1 MIWHAYQ
8 LTTLSFAKTYQHG
21 FGHSSVFMPQNFIKD
36 LQQQWTVS
44 GMKKNFKGVKSARVA
59 FCWSE
64 NGVHRVQCSAMLICL
79 MATGGTQAAPY
90 IENGKGGDP
99 ASWRS
104 SEFNADWGLGAIHA
118 DHAYAAGYTGKGIRL
133 GIFDQPVYARHP
145 EFVGQ
150 DKVINLVTEGIREYT
165 DPYIPVKKGDA
176 FHYDGTPG
184 VVSDGTLGSHGTH
197 VGGIAAGSR
206 DGGAMHGVAFNAQII
221 SAENGDPGPE
231 DGIILGNDGA
241 VYQAGW
247 DALVTS
253 GARII
258 NNSWGIGI
266 TEKFYQGG
274 YDPAYPHFTVDDAQK
289 QFDQIKVI
297 LGTKP
302 GGAYQ
307 GAIDAA
313 HSGVVTIF
321 GTGNNGN
328 LNNPD
333 AIAGLAYFVQDI
345 APDWLTVAGLQE
357 PTSTDGYSISTFS
370 SRCGYTASFC
380 VSAPGTRVYSSV
392 IEGTSLDNLTTGY
405 AIHSGTSMAA
415 PHVAGSVA
423 VLMERFPYLNGA
435 QVADVLKTTA
445 TDMGAPGID
454 AIYGWGMINLGKAIN
469 GPGMLVTVGDI
480 PDEFRI
486 PDPTGVV
493 YGPTQFVVDLPGVG
507 AVLDKGKPTERIC
520 SDALCGLDFWTNDIS
535 GHGGLTKQGIGTLV
549 LTGNN
554 TYSGPTLVSQGR
566 LAING
571 SVTSDVSVQSS
582 GIVGG
587 SGIVGSL
594 TAHSGGTV
602 APGTP
607 TDSLNVAGNVIFEPG
622 SRYEVEVGLD
632 GQSNRL
638 QSSGLAMIGGGEVAV
653 TLEDSS
659 NLLTESEIRS
669 QLGQQYSILGA
680 QQGVRGQFDAV
691 VPNYLFLATG
701 LSYQP
706 DRVTLSIGRN
716 GRSFASVAQTPNER
730 AVAAA
735 ADRLAAGN
743 PVYESILNSDTAGKA
758 RQAFRQLSGQIH
770 ADIAPALVNDSR
782 YLREAL
788 NGRLRQ
794 AEGLASPSVIRADED
809 GAWAQLLG
817 MWDHA
822 TGDVNAAGYQASTYG
837 VLVGLD
843 AAPAADWRLGVAT
856 GYTRTSLYGGYSSK
870 ADSDNY
876 HLAAYGDSQFGAL
889 SLRGGAGYTWHRIDT
904 RRLVNYG
911 VQSDR
916 DTARYSARTGQLFAE
931 VGYSVQGEWLN
942 LEPFVN
948 LAYVNFGNNG
958 ISEQG
963 GAAALH
969 GDKQH
974 TDATVSTLGLRA
986 GTVWQVTP
994 GTTVVMR
1001 SELGWQHQYGG
1012 LEQGTGLRFYGDN
1025 APFVVDSVPVSR
1037 EGMVLKVETE
1047 VVANEN
1053 TTLSLGYSGQLS
1065 QNHQDNSVNAGFTWR
1080 F

>member
-1 MIWHAYQ
+1 
-8 LTTLSFAKTYQHG
+8 
-21 FGHSSVFMPQNFIKD
+21 
-36 LQQQWTVS
+36 
-44 GMKKNFKGVKSARVA
+44 
-59 FCWSE
+59 
-64 NGVHRVQCSAMLICL
+64 MLICL
-79 MATGGTQAAPY
+79 TAIGGAQASSY
-90 IENGKGGDP
+90 IENGKAGDP

-104 SEFNADWGLGAIHA
+104 SEFNAEWGLGAIHA
-118 DHAYAAGYTGKGIRL
+118 DQAYAAGYTGKGIKL
-133 GIFDQPVYARHP
+133 GIFDQPVYAKHP
-145 EFVGQ
+145 EFAGEN
-150 DKVINLVTEGIREYT
+150 KVINLVTEGIREYT

-176 FHYDGTPG
+176 FRYDGTPS
-184 VVSDGTLGSHGTH
+184 VDSDGTLGSHGTH

-247 DALVTS
+247 DALVAS

-266 TEKFYQGG
+266 TEKFDEGG
-274 YDPAYPHFTVDDAQK
+274 YDPAYPHFTVNDAQK
-289 QFDQIKVI
+289 QFDQIKQI

-313 HSGVVTIF
+313 RSGVVTIF
-321 GTGNNGN
+321 AAGNDGN

-333 AIAGLAYFVQDI
+333 AMAGLAYFVPDI
-345 APDWLTVAGLQE
+345 APNWLSVASLQD
-357 PTSTDGYSISTFS
+357 PTNTGDYSISTFS
-370 SRCGYTASFC
+370 SRCGYTASLC
-380 VSAPGTRVYSSV
+380 VSAPGTRVYSSI
-392 IEGTSLDNLTTGY
+392 IEGTSVENLTTGY
-405 AIHSGTSMAA
+405 AKYSGTSMAA

-435 QVADVLKTTA
+435 QVAEVLKTTA

-454 AIYGWGMINLGKAIN
+454 ALYGWGMINLGKAIN
-469 GPGMLVTVGDI
+469 GPGMLVTAEDI
-480 PDEFRI
+480 PEEFRI
-486 PDPTGVV
+486 PDPTGVA

-507 AVLDKGKPTERIC
+507 AVLDKGKPTERVC
-520 SDALCGLDFWTNDIS
+520 SDVLCGLDFWSNDIS

-554 TYSGPTLVSQGR
+554 TYSGPTLVNQGR

-571 SVTSDVSVQSS
+571 SVTSAVSVQSG

-587 SGIVGSL
+587 SGTVGSL
-594 TAHSGGTV
+594 TARRGGTV
-602 APGTP
+602 APGNSIGT
-607 TDSLNVAGNVIFEPG
+607 LNVAGDVSFEPG
-622 SRYEVEVGLD
+622 SRYAVEVGPN
-632 GQSNRL
+632 GQSDRI
-638 QSSGLAMIGGGEVAV
+638 QSGGAATIGGGEVAV
-653 TLEDSS
+653 TLENSS
-659 NLLTESEIRS
+659 NLLTQSEVRS
-669 QLGQQYSILGA
+669 LLGQQYTILSA
-680 QQGVRGQFDAV
+680 QQGVSGQFDAV
-691 VPNYLFLATG
+691 APNYLFLGTG

-706 DRVTLSIGRN
+706 TGVTLSVGRN
-716 GRSFASVAQTPNER
+716 GTSFASVAQTPNER

-735 ADRLAAGN
+735 ADALAAGN
-743 PVYESILNSDTAGKA
+743 PVYESLLNSGTAGEA

-770 ADIAPALVNDSR
+770 ADIASALVNDSR

-794 AEGLASPSVIRADED
+794 AEGLASSSAIKADED

-817 MWDHA
+817 AWDHA
-822 TGDVNAAGYQASTYG
+822 SGDANATGYQASTYG

-843 AAPAADWRLGVAT
+843 SVAAADWRLGVAT
-856 GYTRTSLYGGYSSK
+856 GYTRTSLHGGYGSK

-876 HLAAYGDSQFGAL
+876 HLAAYGDKQFGAL
-889 SLRGGAGYTWHRIDT
+889 ALRGGAGYTWHRIDT
-904 RRLVNYG
+904 KRSVNYG
-911 VQSDR
+911 MQSDR
-916 DTARYSARTGQLFAE
+916 DTAKYSARTEQLFAE
-931 VGYSVQGEWLN
+931 AGYSVKGEWLN

-948 LAYVNFGNNG
+948 LAYVNFENNG
-958 ISEQG
+958 IAESG
-963 GAAALH
+963 GAAALR

-986 GTVWQVTP
+986 DTEWQVSP
-994 GTTVVMR
+994 GTTVALR

-1012 LEQGTGLRFYGDN
+1012 LERGTGLRFNGGN

-1037 EGMVLKVETE
+1037 DGMVLKAGAE
-1047 VVANEN
+1047 VAVNEN
-1053 TTLSLGYSGQLS
+1053 ASLSLGYGGLLS

>member
-1 MIWHAYQ
+1 ME
-8 LTTLSFAKTYQHG
+8 
-21 FGHSSVFMPQNFIKD
+21 
-36 LQQQWTVS
+36 
-44 GMKKNFKGVKSARVA
+44 KKLRGVKSARAA
-59 FCWSE
+59 FGWPE
-64 NGVHRVQCSAMLICL
+64 IGVHRAQWSAMLICL
-79 MATGGTQAAPY
+79 TAIGGAQAASY
-90 IENGKGGDP
+90 IENGKAGDP

-104 SEFNADWGLGAIHA
+104 SEFNAEWGLGAIHA
-118 DHAYAAGYTGKGIRL
+118 DQAYAAGYTGKGIKL
-133 GIFDQPVYARHP
+133 GIFDQPVYAKHP
-145 EFVGQ
+145 EFAGEN
-150 DKVINLVTEGIREYT
+150 KVINLVTEGIREYT
-165 DPYIPVKKGDA
+165 DPYIPVKKGDT
-176 FHYDGTPG
+176 FRYDGTPS
-184 VVSDGTLGSHGTH
+184 VDSDGTLGSHGTH

-247 DALVTS
+247 DALVAS

-266 TEKFYQGG
+266 TEKFEEGG
-274 YDPAYPHFTVDDAQK
+274 YDPAYPHFTVNDAQK
-289 QFDQIKVI
+289 QFDQIKQI

-313 HSGVVTIF
+313 RSGVVTIF
-321 GTGNNGN
+321 AAGNDGN

-333 AIAGLAYFVQDI
+333 AMAGLAYFVPEI
-345 APDWLTVAGLQE
+345 APNWLSVASLQD
-357 PTSTDGYSISTFS
+357 PSNSGDYSISTFS

-392 IEGTSLDNLTTGY
+392 IEGTSVENLTTGY
-405 AIHSGTSMAA
+405 AKYSGTSMAA

-435 QVADVLKTTA
+435 QVAEVLKTTA

-454 AIYGWGMINLGKAIN
+454 ALYGWGMINLGKAIN
-469 GPGMLVTVGDI
+469 GPGMLATVEDI
-480 PDEFRI
+480 PEEFRI
-486 PDPTGVV
+486 PDPTGVA

-507 AVLDKGKPTERIC
+507 AVLDKGKPTERVC
-520 SDALCGLDFWTNDIS
+520 SDVLCGLDFWSNDIS

-554 TYSGPTLVSQGR
+554 TYSGPTLVNQGR
-566 LAING
+566 LAVNG
-571 SVTSDVSVQSS
+571 SVTSAVSVQSG

-587 SGIVGSL
+587 SGTVGSL
-594 TAHSGGTV
+594 TARQGGTV
-602 APGTP
+602 APGNSIGT
-607 TDSLNVAGNVIFEPG
+607 LNVAGNVSFEPG
-622 SRYEVEVGLD
+622 SRYAVEVGPN
-632 GQSNRL
+632 GQSDRI
-638 QSSGLAMIGGGEVAV
+638 QSSGSATIGGGEVAV
-653 TLEDSS
+653 TLENSP
-659 NLLTESEIRS
+659 NLLTQSEVRS
-669 QLGQQYSILGA
+669 LLGQQYTILSA
-680 QQGVRGQFDAV
+680 QQGVSGQFDAV
-691 VPNYLFLATG
+691 APNYLFLGTG

-706 DRVTLSIGRN
+706 TGVTLSVGRN
-716 GRSFASVAQTPNER
+716 GTSFTSVAQTANER

-735 ADRLAAGN
+735 ADALAAGN
-743 PVYESILNSDTAGKA
+743 PVYESLLGSGTAGEA

-770 ADIAPALVNDSR
+770 ADIASALVNDSR

-794 AEGLASPSVIRADED
+794 AEGLASSSAIKADEG

-817 MWDHA
+817 AWDHA
-822 TGDVNAAGYQASTYG
+822 SGDANATGYQASTYG

-843 AAPAADWRLGVAT
+843 SAAADDWRLGMAT
-856 GYTRTSLYGGYSSK
+856 GYTRTSLHGGYGSK

-876 HLAAYGDSQFGAL
+876 HLAAYGDKQFGAL
-889 SLRGGAGYTWHRIDT
+889 ALRGGAGYTWHRIDT
-904 RRLVNYG
+904 KRSVNYG
-911 VQSDR
+911 MQSDR
-916 DTARYSARTGQLFAE
+916 DTAKYSARTEQLFAE
-931 VGYSVQGEWLN
+931 AGYSVQGEWLN

-948 LAYVNFGNNG
+948 LAYVNFENNG
-958 ISEQG
+958 IAESG
-963 GAAALH
+963 GAAALR

-986 GTVWQVTP
+986 DTEWQVSP
-994 GTTVVMR
+994 GTTVALR

-1012 LEQGTGLRFYGDN
+1012 LERGTGLRFNGGN

-1037 EGMVLKVETE
+1037 DGMVLKAGAE
-1047 VVANEN
+1047 VAVNEN
-1053 TTLSLGYSGQLS
+1053 ATLSLGYGGLLS

>member
-1 MIWHAYQ
+1 
-8 LTTLSFAKTYQHG
+8 
-21 FGHSSVFMPQNFIKD
+21 
-36 LQQQWTVS
+36 
-44 GMKKNFKGVKSARVA
+44 
-59 FCWSE
+59 
-64 NGVHRVQCSAMLICL
+64 MLICL
-79 MATGGTQAAPY
+79 TAIGGAQASSY
-90 IENGKGGDP
+90 IENGQAGDP

-104 SEFNADWGLGAIHA
+104 SEFNAEWGLGAIHA
-118 DHAYAAGYTGKGIRL
+118 DQAYAAGYTGKGIKL
-133 GIFDQPVYARHP
+133 GIFDQPVYAKHP
-145 EFVGQ
+145 EFAGEN
-150 DKVINLVTEGIREYT
+150 KVINLVTEGIREYT

-176 FHYDGTPG
+176 FRYDGTPS
-184 VVSDGTLGSHGTH
+184 VDSDGTLGSHGTH

-241 VYQAGW
+241 VYKAGW
-247 DALVTS
+247 DALVAS

-266 TEKFYQGG
+266 TDKFAKGG
-274 YDPAYPHFTVDDAQK
+274 KNPAYPHFTVDDAQK
-289 QFDQIKVI
+289 QFDQIKQI
-297 LGTKP
+297 LGTNP

-313 HSGVVTIF
+313 RSGVVTIF
-321 GTGNNGN
+321 AAGNDYN

-333 AIAGLAYFVQDI
+333 AMAGLAYFVPEI
-345 APDWLTVAGLQE
+345 APNWLSVASLQD
-357 PTSTDGYSISTFS
+357 PTNTGDYSISTFS

-392 IEGTSLDNLTTGY
+392 IEGTSLENLTTGY
-405 AIHSGTSMAA
+405 AKYSGTSMAA

-423 VLMERFPYLNGA
+423 VLMERFPYLSGA
-435 QVADVLKTTA
+435 QVAEVLKTTA

-454 AIYGWGMINLGKAIN
+454 ALYGWGMINLGKAIN
-469 GPGMLVTVGDI
+469 GPGMLVTAEDI
-480 PDEFRI
+480 PAEFRI
-486 PDPTGVV
+486 PDPTGVA

-507 AVLDKGKPTERIC
+507 AVLDKGKPTERVC
-520 SDALCGLDFWTNDIS
+520 SDVLCGLDFWSNDIS

-554 TYSGPTLVSQGR
+554 TYAGPTLVNQGR

-571 SVTSDVSVQSS
+571 SVTSDVSVQNG

-587 SGIVGSL
+587 SGTVGSL
-594 TAHSGGTV
+594 TARRGGTV
-602 APGTP
+602 APGNSIGT
-607 TDSLNVAGNVIFEPG
+607 LNVAGNVSFEPG
-622 SRYEVEVGLD
+622 SRYAVEVGPN
-632 GQSNRL
+632 GQSDRI
-638 QSSGLAMIGGGEVAV
+638 QSSGAATIGGGEVAV
-653 TLEDSS
+653 TLENSS
-659 NLLTESEIRS
+659 NLLTQSEVRS
-669 QLGQQYSILGA
+669 LLGQQYTILSA
-680 QQGVRGQFDAV
+680 QQGVSGQFDAV
-691 VPNYLFLATG
+691 APNYLFLGTG

-706 DRVTLSIGRN
+706 NGVTLSVGRN
-716 GRSFASVAQTPNER
+716 GTSFASVAQTPNER

-735 ADRLAAGN
+735 ADALAAGN
-743 PVYESILNSDTAGKA
+743 PVYESLLNSGSAGEA

-770 ADIAPALVNDSR
+770 ADIASALVNDSR

-794 AEGLASPSVIRADED
+794 AEGLASSSAIKADED

-817 MWDHA
+817 AWDHA
-822 TGDVNAAGYQASTYG
+822 SGDANATGYQASTYG

-843 AAPAADWRLGVAT
+843 SAAAADWRLGVAT
-856 GYTRTSLYGGYSSK
+856 GYTRTSLHGGYGSK

-876 HLAAYGDSQFGAL
+876 HLAAYGDKQFGAL
-889 SLRGGAGYTWHRIDT
+889 ALRGGAGYTWHRIDT
-904 RRLVNYG
+904 KRSVNYG
-911 VQSDR
+911 MQSDR
-916 DTARYSARTGQLFAE
+916 DTAKYSARTEQLFAE
-931 VGYSVQGEWLN
+931 AGYSVKGEWLN

-948 LAYVNFGNNG
+948 LAYVNFENNG
-958 ISEQG
+958 IAESG
-963 GAAALH
+963 GAAALR

-986 GTVWQVTP
+986 DTEWQVSP
-994 GTTVVMR
+994 GTTVALR

-1012 LEQGTGLRFYGDN
+1012 LERGTGLRFNGGN

-1037 EGMVLKVETE
+1037 DGMVLKAGAE
-1047 VVANEN
+1047 VAVNEN
-1053 TTLSLGYSGQLS
+1053 ASLSLGYGGLLS

>member
-1 MIWHAYQ
+1 
-8 LTTLSFAKTYQHG
+8 
-21 FGHSSVFMPQNFIKD
+21 
-36 LQQQWTVS
+36 
-44 GMKKNFKGVKSARVA
+44 
-59 FCWSE
+59 
-64 NGVHRVQCSAMLICL
+64 MLICL
-79 MATGGTQAAPY
+79 TAIGGAQAASY
-90 IENGKGGDP
+90 IENGKAGDP

-104 SEFNADWGLGAIHA
+104 SEFNAEWGLGAIHA
-118 DHAYAAGYTGKGIRL
+118 DQAYAAGYTGKGIKL
-133 GIFDQPVYARHP
+133 GIFDQPVYAKHP
-145 EFVGQ
+145 EFAGEN
-150 DKVINLVTEGIREYT
+150 KVINLVTEGIREYT
-165 DPYIPVKKGDA
+165 DPYIPVKKGDD
-176 FHYDGTPG
+176 FRYDGTPS
-184 VVSDGTLGSHGTH
+184 VDSDGTLGSHGTH

-247 DALVTS
+247 DKLVAS

-266 TEKFYQGG
+266 TDKFAKGG
-274 YDPAYPHFTVDDAQK
+274 KDPAYPHFTVDDAQK

-313 HSGVVTIF
+313 RSGVVTIF
-321 GTGNNGN
+321 AAGNDYN

-333 AIAGLAYFVQDI
+333 AMAGLAYFVPDI
-345 APDWLTVAGLQE
+345 APNWLSVASLQD
-357 PTSTDGYSISTFS
+357 PTNSGDYSISTFS
-370 SRCGYTASFC
+370 SRCGYTASLC

-392 IEGTSLDNLTTGY
+392 IEGTSVENLTTGY
-405 AIHSGTSMAA
+405 AKYSGTSMAA

-435 QVADVLKTTA
+435 QVAEVLKTTA

-454 AIYGWGMINLGKAIN
+454 ALYGWGMINLGKAIN
-469 GPGMLVTVGDI
+469 GPGMLATVEDI
-480 PDEFRI
+480 PEEFRI
-486 PDPTGVV
+486 PDPTGVA

-507 AVLDKGKPTERIC
+507 AVLDKGKPTERVC
-520 SDALCGLDFWTNDIS
+520 SSDLCGLDFWSNDIS

-549 LTGNN
+549 LTGTN
-554 TYSGPTLVSQGR
+554 TYSGPTLVNQGR
-566 LAING
+566 LAVNG
-571 SVTSDVSVQSS
+571 SVTSAVSVQSG

-587 SGIVGSL
+587 SGTVGSL
-594 TAHSGGTV
+594 TARDGGTV
-602 APGTP
+602 APGNSIGT
-607 TDSLNVAGNVIFEPG
+607 LNVAGNVSFEPG
-622 SRYEVEVGLD
+622 SRYAVEVGPN
-632 GQSNRL
+632 GQSDRI
-638 QSSGLAMIGGGEVAV
+638 QSSGSATIGGGEVAV
-653 TLEDSS
+653 TLENSP
-659 NLLTESEIRS
+659 NLLTQSEVRS
-669 QLGQQYSILGA
+669 LLGQQYNILSA
-680 QQGVRGQFDAV
+680 QQGVSGQFDAV
-691 VPNYLFLATG
+691 APNYLFLGTG

-706 DRVTLSIGRN
+706 TGVTLSVGRN
-716 GRSFASVAQTPNER
+716 GTSFASVAQTANER

-735 ADRLAAGN
+735 ADALAAGN
-743 PVYESILNSDTAGKA
+743 PVYESLLGSGTAGEA

-770 ADIAPALVNDSR
+770 ADIASALVNDSR

-794 AEGLASPSVIRADED
+794 AEGLASSSAIKADEG

-817 MWDHA
+817 AWDHA
-822 TGDVNAAGYQASTYG
+822 SGDANATGYQASTYG

-843 AAPAADWRLGVAT
+843 SAAADDWRLGVAT
-856 GYTRTSLYGGYSSK
+856 GYTRTSLHGGYGSK

-876 HLAAYGDSQFGAL
+876 HLAAYGDKQFGAL
-889 SLRGGAGYTWHRIDT
+889 ALRGGAGYTWHRIDT
-904 RRLVNYG
+904 KRSVNYG
-911 VQSDR
+911 MQSDR
-916 DTARYSARTGQLFAE
+916 DTAKYSARTEQLFAE
-931 VGYSVQGEWLN
+931 AGYSVQGEWLN

-948 LAYVNFGNNG
+948 LAYVNFENNG
-958 ISEQG
+958 IAESG
-963 GAAALH
+963 GAAALR

-986 GTVWQVTP
+986 DTEWQVSA
-994 GTTVVMR
+994 GTTVALR
-1001 SELGWQHQYGG
+1001 SELGWQHQYGS
-1012 LEQGTGLRFYGDN
+1012 LERGTGLRFNGGN

-1037 EGMVLKVETE
+1037 DGMVLKAGAE
-1047 VVANEN
+1047 VAVNEN
-1053 TTLSLGYSGQLS
+1053 ATLSLGYGGLLS

>member
-1 MIWHAYQ
+1 
-8 LTTLSFAKTYQHG
+8 
-21 FGHSSVFMPQNFIKD
+21 
-36 LQQQWTVS
+36 
-44 GMKKNFKGVKSARVA
+44 
-59 FCWSE
+59 
-64 NGVHRVQCSAMLICL
+64 MLICL
-79 MATGGTQAAPY
+79 TAIGGAQAASY
-90 IENGKGGDP
+90 IENGKAGDP

-104 SEFNADWGLGAIHA
+104 SEFNAEWGLGAIHA
-118 DHAYAAGYTGKGIRL
+118 DQAYAAGYTGKGIKL
-133 GIFDQPVYARHP
+133 GIFDQPVYAKHP
-145 EFVGQ
+145 EFAGEN
-150 DKVINLVTEGIREYT
+150 KVINLVTEGIREYT
-165 DPYIPVKKGDA
+165 DPYIPVKKGDT
-176 FHYDGTPG
+176 FRYDGTPS
-184 VVSDGTLGSHGTH
+184 VDSDGTLGSHGTH

-247 DALVTS
+247 DALVAS

-266 TEKFYQGG
+266 TEKFEEGG
-274 YDPAYPHFTVDDAQK
+274 YDPAYPHFTVNDAQK
-289 QFDQIKVI
+289 QFDQIKQI

-313 HSGVVTIF
+313 RSGVVTIF
-321 GTGNNGN
+321 AAGNDGN

-333 AIAGLAYFVQDI
+333 AMAGLAYFVPEI
-345 APDWLTVAGLQE
+345 APNWLSVASLQD
-357 PTSTDGYSISTFS
+357 PSNSGDYSISTFS

-392 IEGTSLDNLTTGY
+392 IEGTSVENLTTGY
-405 AIHSGTSMAA
+405 AKYSGTSMAA

-435 QVADVLKTTA
+435 QVAEVLKTTA

-454 AIYGWGMINLGKAIN
+454 ALYGWGMINLGKAIN
-469 GPGMLVTVGDI
+469 GPGMLATVEDI
-480 PDEFRI
+480 PEEFRI
-486 PDPTGVV
+486 PDPTGVA

-507 AVLDKGKPTERIC
+507 AVLDKGKPTERVC
-520 SDALCGLDFWTNDIS
+520 SDVLCGLDFWSNDIS
-535 GHGGLTKQGIGTLV
+535 GHGGLTKEGMGTLV

-554 TYSGPTLVSQGR
+554 TYSGPTLVNQGR
-566 LAING
+566 LAVNG
-571 SVTSDVSVQSS
+571 SVTSAVSVQSG

-587 SGIVGSL
+587 SGTVGSL
-594 TAHSGGTV
+594 TARRGGTV
-602 APGTP
+602 APGNSIGT
-607 TDSLNVAGNVIFEPG
+607 LNVAGNVSFEPG
-622 SRYEVEVGLD
+622 SRYAVEVGPN
-632 GQSNRL
+632 GQSDRI
-638 QSSGLAMIGGGEVAV
+638 QSSGSATIGGGEVAV
-653 TLEDSS
+653 TLENSP
-659 NLLTESEIRS
+659 NLLTQSEVRS
-669 QLGQQYSILGA
+669 LLGQQYTILSA
-680 QQGVRGQFDAV
+680 QQGVSGQFDAV
-691 VPNYLFLATG
+691 APNYLFLGTG

-706 DRVTLSIGRN
+706 TGVTLSVGRN
-716 GRSFASVAQTPNER
+716 GTSFASVAQTPNER

-735 ADRLAAGN
+735 ADALAAGN
-743 PVYESILNSDTAGKA
+743 PVYESLLGSGTAGEA

-770 ADIAPALVNDSR
+770 ADIASALVNDSR

-794 AEGLASPSVIRADED
+794 AEGLASSSAIKADEG

-817 MWDHA
+817 AWDHA
-822 TGDVNAAGYQASTYG
+822 SGDANATGYQASTYG

-843 AAPAADWRLGVAT
+843 SAAADDWRLGVAT
-856 GYTRTSLYGGYSSK
+856 GYTRTSLHGGYGSK

-876 HLAAYGDSQFGAL
+876 HLAAYGDKQFGAL
-889 SLRGGAGYTWHRIDT
+889 ALRGGAGYTWHRIDT
-904 RRLVNYG
+904 KRSVNYG
-911 VQSDR
+911 MQSDR
-916 DTARYSARTGQLFAE
+916 DTAKYSARTEQLFAE
-931 VGYSVQGEWLN
+931 AGYSVQGEWLN

-948 LAYVNFGNNG
+948 LAYVNFENNG
-958 ISEQG
+958 IAESG
-963 GAAALH
+963 GAAALR

-986 GTVWQVTP
+986 DTEWQVSA
-994 GTTVVMR
+994 GTTVALR

-1012 LEQGTGLRFYGDN
+1012 LERGTGLRFNGGN

-1037 EGMVLKVETE
+1037 DGMVLKAGAE
-1047 VVANEN
+1047 VAVNEN
-1053 TTLSLGYSGQLS
+1053 ATLSLGYGGLLS

>member
-1 MIWHAYQ
+1 
-8 LTTLSFAKTYQHG
+8 
-21 FGHSSVFMPQNFIKD
+21 
-36 LQQQWTVS
+36 
-44 GMKKNFKGVKSARVA
+44 
-59 FCWSE
+59 
-64 NGVHRVQCSAMLICL
+64 MLICL
-79 MATGGTQAAPY
+79 TAIGGAQAATY
-90 IENGKGGDP
+90 IENGKAGDP

-104 SEFNADWGLGAIHA
+104 SEFNAEWGLGAIHA
-118 DHAYAAGYTGKGIRL
+118 DQAYAAGYTGKGIKL
-133 GIFDQPVYARHP
+133 GIFDQPVYAKHP
-145 EFVGQ
+145 EFAGEN
-150 DKVINLVTEGIREYT
+150 KVINLVTEGIREYT

-176 FHYDGTPG
+176 FRYDGTPS
-184 VVSDGTLGSHGTH
+184 VDSDGTLGSHGTH

-247 DALVTS
+247 DALVAS

-266 TEKFYQGG
+266 TDKFAKGG
-274 YDPAYPHFTVDDAQK
+274 KDPAYPHFTVDDAQK

-313 HSGVVTIF
+313 RSGVVTIF
-321 GTGNNGN
+321 AAGNDYN

-333 AIAGLAYFVQDI
+333 AMAGLAYFVPDI
-345 APDWLTVAGLQE
+345 APNWLSVASLQD
-357 PTSTDGYSISTFS
+357 PTNTGDYSISTFS
-370 SRCGYTASFC
+370 SRCGYTASLC

-392 IEGTSLDNLTTGY
+392 IEGTSVENLTTGY
-405 AIHSGTSMAA
+405 AKYSGTSMAA

-454 AIYGWGMINLGKAIN
+454 ALYGWGMINLGKAIN
-469 GPGMLVTVGDI
+469 GPGMLVTVEDI
-480 PDEFRI
+480 PAEFRI
-486 PDPTGVV
+486 PDPTGVA

-507 AVLDKGKPTERIC
+507 AVLDKGKPTERVC
-520 SDALCGLDFWTNDIS
+520 SSDLCGLDFWSNDIS

-554 TYSGPTLVSQGR
+554 TYAGPTLVNQGR
-566 LAING
+566 LAVNG
-571 SVTSDVSVQSS
+571 SITSAVSVQNG

-587 SGIVGSL
+587 SGTVGSL
-594 TAHSGGTV
+594 AARNGGTV
-602 APGTP
+602 APGNSIGT
-607 TDSLNVAGNVIFEPG
+607 LNVAGNVSFEPG
-622 SRYEVEVGLD
+622 SRYAVEVGPN
-632 GQSNRL
+632 GQSDRI
-638 QSSGLAMIGGGEVAV
+638 QSSGSATIGGGEVAV
-653 TLEDSS
+653 TLENSP
-659 NLLTESEIRS
+659 NLLTQSEVRS
-669 QLGQQYSILGA
+669 LLGQQYTILSA
-680 QQGVRGQFDAV
+680 QQGVSGQFDAV
-691 VPNYLFLATG
+691 APNYLFLGTG

-706 DRVTLSIGRN
+706 TGVTLSVGRN
-716 GRSFASVAQTPNER
+716 GTSFASVAQTPNER

-735 ADRLAAGN
+735 ADVLAAGN
-743 PVYESILNSDTAGKA
+743 PVYESLLGSGTAGEA

-770 ADIAPALVNDSR
+770 ADIASALVNDSR

-794 AEGLASPSVIRADED
+794 AEGLASSSAIKADEG

-817 MWDHA
+817 AWDHA
-822 TGDVNAAGYQASTYG
+822 SGDANATGYQASTYG

-843 AAPAADWRLGVAT
+843 SAAADDWRLGVAT
-856 GYTRTSLYGGYSSK
+856 GYTRTSLHGGYGSK

-876 HLAAYGDSQFGAL
+876 HLAAYGDKQFGAL
-889 SLRGGAGYTWHRIDT
+889 ALRGGAGYTWHRIDT
-904 RRLVNYG
+904 KRSVNYG
-911 VQSDR
+911 MQSDR
-916 DTARYSARTGQLFAE
+916 DTAKYSARTEQLFAE
-931 VGYSVQGEWLN
+931 AGYSVQGEWLN

-948 LAYVNFGNNG
+948 LAYVNFENSG
-958 ISEQG
+958 IAESG
-963 GAAALH
+963 GAAALR

-986 GTVWQVTP
+986 DTEWQVSA
-994 GTTVVMR
+994 GTTVALR

-1012 LEQGTGLRFYGDN
+1012 LERGTGLRFNGGN

-1037 EGMVLKVETE
+1037 DGMVLKAGAE
-1047 VVANEN
+1047 VAVNEN
-1053 TTLSLGYSGQLS
+1053 ATLSLGYGGLLS
-1065 QNHQDNSVNAGFTWR
+1065 QHHQDNSVNAGFTWR

>member
-1 MIWHAYQ
+1 
-8 LTTLSFAKTYQHG
+8 
-21 FGHSSVFMPQNFIKD
+21 
-36 LQQQWTVS
+36 
-44 GMKKNFKGVKSARVA
+44 
-59 FCWSE
+59 
-64 NGVHRVQCSAMLICL
+64 MLICL
-79 MATGGTQAAPY
+79 TAIGGAQAASY
-90 IENGKGGDP
+90 IENGKAGDP

-104 SEFNADWGLGAIHA
+104 SEFNAEWGLGAIHA
-118 DHAYAAGYTGKGIRL
+118 DQAYAAGYTGKGIKL
-133 GIFDQPVYARHP
+133 GIFDQPVYAKHP
-145 EFVGQ
+145 EFAGEN
-150 DKVINLVTEGIREYT
+150 KVINLVTEGIREYT
-165 DPYIPVKKGDA
+165 DPYIPVKKGDT
-176 FHYDGTPG
+176 FRYDGTPS
-184 VVSDGTLGSHGTH
+184 VDSDGTLGSHGTH

-247 DALVTS
+247 DALVAS

-266 TEKFYQGG
+266 TEKFEEGG
-274 YDPAYPHFTVDDAQK
+274 YDPAYPHFTVNDAQK
-289 QFDQIKVI
+289 QFDQIKQI

-313 HSGVVTIF
+313 RSGVVTIF
-321 GTGNNGN
+321 AAGNDGN

-333 AIAGLAYFVQDI
+333 AMAGLAYFVPEI
-345 APDWLTVAGLQE
+345 APNWLSVASLQD
-357 PTSTDGYSISTFS
+357 PSNSGDYSISTFS

-392 IEGTSLDNLTTGY
+392 IEGTSVENLTTGY
-405 AIHSGTSMAA
+405 AKYSGTSMAA

-435 QVADVLKTTA
+435 QVAEVLKTTA

-454 AIYGWGMINLGKAIN
+454 ALYGWGMINLGKAIN
-469 GPGMLVTVGDI
+469 GPGMLATVEDI
-480 PDEFRI
+480 PEEFRI
-486 PDPTGVV
+486 PDPTGVA

-507 AVLDKGKPTERIC
+507 AVLDKGKPTERVC
-520 SDALCGLDFWTNDIS
+520 SDVLCGLDFWSNDIS

-554 TYSGPTLVSQGR
+554 TYSGPTLVNQGR
-566 LAING
+566 LAVNG
-571 SVTSDVSVQSS
+571 SVTSAVSVQSG

-587 SGIVGSL
+587 SGTLSSL
-594 TAHSGGTV
+594 TARDGGTV
-602 APGTP
+602 APGNSIGT
-607 TDSLNVAGNVIFEPG
+607 LNVAGNVSFEPG
-622 SRYEVEVGLD
+622 SRYAVEVGPN
-632 GQSNRL
+632 GQSDRI
-638 QSSGLAMIGGGEVAV
+638 QSSGSATIGGGEVAV
-653 TLEDSS
+653 TLENSP
-659 NLLTESEIRS
+659 NLLTQGEVRS
-669 QLGQQYSILGA
+669 LLGQQYTILSA
-680 QQGVRGQFDAV
+680 QQGVSGQFDTVA
-691 VPNYLFLATG
+691 PNYLFLGTG

-706 DRVTLSIGRN
+706 TGVTLSVGRN
-716 GRSFASVAQTPNER
+716 GTSFASVAQTSNER

-735 ADRLAAGN
+735 ADALAAGN
-743 PVYESILNSDTAGKA
+743 PVYESLLGSGTAGEA

-770 ADIAPALVNDSR
+770 ADIASALVNDSR

-794 AEGLASPSVIRADED
+794 AEGLASSSAIKADEG

-817 MWDHA
+817 AWDHA
-822 TGDVNAAGYQASTYG
+822 SGDANATGYQASTYG

-843 AAPAADWRLGVAT
+843 SAAADDWRLGVAT
-856 GYTRTSLYGGYSSK
+856 GYTRTSLHGGYGSK
-870 ADSDNY
+870 VDSDNY
-876 HLAAYGDSQFGAL
+876 HLAAYGDKQFGAL
-889 SLRGGAGYTWHRIDT
+889 ALRGGAGYTWHRIDT
-904 RRLVNYG
+904 KRSVNYG
-911 VQSDR
+911 MQSDR
-916 DTARYSARTGQLFAE
+916 DTAKYSARTEQLFAE
-931 VGYSVQGEWLN
+931 AGYSVQGEWLN

-948 LAYVNFGNNG
+948 LAYVNFENNG
-958 ISEQG
+958 IAESG
-963 GAAALH
+963 GAAALR

-986 GTVWQVTP
+986 DTAWQVTP
-994 GTTVVMR
+994 GTTVALR
-1001 SELGWQHQYGG
+1001 SELGWQHQYGS
-1012 LEQGTGLRFYGDN
+1012 LERGTGLRFNGGN

-1037 EGMVLKVETE
+1037 DGMVLKAGAE
-1047 VVANEN
+1047 VAVNEN
-1053 TTLSLGYSGQLS
+1053 ATLSLGYGGLLS

>member
-1 MIWHAYQ
+1 ME
-8 LTTLSFAKTYQHG
+8 
-21 FGHSSVFMPQNFIKD
+21 
-36 LQQQWTVS
+36 
-44 GMKKNFKGVKSARVA
+44 KKLRGVKSARAA
-59 FCWSE
+59 FGWPE
-64 NGVHRVQCSAMLICL
+64 IGVHRAQWSAMLICL
-79 MATGGTQAAPY
+79 TAIGGAQASSY
-90 IENGKGGDP
+90 IENGKAGDP

-104 SEFNADWGLGAIHA
+104 SEFNAEWGLGAIHA
-118 DHAYAAGYTGKGIRL
+118 DQAYAAGYTGKGIKL
-133 GIFDQPVYARHP
+133 GIFDQPVYAKHP
-145 EFVGQ
+145 EFAGEN
-150 DKVINLVTEGIREYT
+150 KVINLVTEGIREYT

-176 FHYDGTPG
+176 FRYDGTPS
-184 VVSDGTLGSHGTH
+184 VDSDGTLGSHGTH

-247 DALVTS
+247 DALVAS

-266 TEKFYQGG
+266 TEKFDEGG
-274 YDPAYPHFTVDDAQK
+274 YDPAYPHFTVNDAQK
-289 QFDQIKVI
+289 QFDQIKQI

-313 HSGVVTIF
+313 RSGVVTIF
-321 GTGNNGN
+321 AAGNDGN

-333 AIAGLAYFVQDI
+333 AMAGLAYFVPDI
-345 APDWLTVAGLQE
+345 APNWLSVASLQD
-357 PTSTDGYSISTFS
+357 PTNTGDYSISTFS
-370 SRCGYTASFC
+370 SRCGYTASLC
-380 VSAPGTRVYSSV
+380 VSAPGTRVYSSI
-392 IEGTSLDNLTTGY
+392 IEGTSVENLTTGY
-405 AIHSGTSMAA
+405 AKYSGTSMAA

-435 QVADVLKTTA
+435 QVAEVLKTTA

-454 AIYGWGMINLGKAIN
+454 ALYGWGMINLGKAIN
-469 GPGMLVTVGDI
+469 GPGMLVTAEDI
-480 PDEFRI
+480 PEEFRI
-486 PDPTGVV
+486 PDPTGVA

-507 AVLDKGKPTERIC
+507 AVLDKGKPTERVC
-520 SDALCGLDFWTNDIS
+520 SDVLCGLDFWSNDIS

-554 TYSGPTLVSQGR
+554 TYSGPTLVNQGR

-571 SVTSDVSVQSS
+571 SVTSAVSVQSG

-587 SGIVGSL
+587 SGTVGSL
-594 TAHSGGTV
+594 TARRGGTV
-602 APGTP
+602 APGNSIGT
-607 TDSLNVAGNVIFEPG
+607 LNVAGDVSFEPG
-622 SRYEVEVGLD
+622 SRYAVEVGPN
-632 GQSNRL
+632 GQSDRI
-638 QSSGLAMIGGGEVAV
+638 QSGGAATIGGGEVAV
-653 TLEDSS
+653 TLENSS
-659 NLLTESEIRS
+659 NLLTQSEVRS
-669 QLGQQYSILGA
+669 LLGQQYTILSA
-680 QQGVRGQFDAV
+680 QQGVSGQFDAV
-691 VPNYLFLATG
+691 APNYLFLGTG

-706 DRVTLSIGRN
+706 TGVTLSVGRN
-716 GRSFASVAQTPNER
+716 GTSFASVAQTPNER

-735 ADRLAAGN
+735 ADALAAGN
-743 PVYESILNSDTAGKA
+743 PVYESLLNSGTAGEA

-770 ADIAPALVNDSR
+770 ADIASALVNDSR

-794 AEGLASPSVIRADED
+794 AEGLASSSAIKADED

-817 MWDHA
+817 AWDHA
-822 TGDVNAAGYQASTYG
+822 SGDANGYQASTYG

-843 AAPAADWRLGVAT
+843 SAAAADWRLGVAT
-856 GYTRTSLYGGYSSK
+856 GYTRTSLHGGYGSK

-876 HLAAYGDSQFGAL
+876 HLAAYGDKQFGAL
-889 SLRGGAGYTWHRIDT
+889 ALRGGAGYTWHRIDT
-904 RRLVNYG
+904 KRSVNYG
-911 VQSDR
+911 MQSDR
-916 DTARYSARTGQLFAE
+916 DTAKYSARTEQLFAE
-931 VGYSVQGEWLN
+931 AGYSVKGEWLN

-948 LAYVNFGNNG
+948 LAYVNFENNG
-958 ISEQG
+958 IAESG
-963 GAAALH
+963 GAAALR

-986 GTVWQVTP
+986 DTEWQVSP
-994 GTTVVMR
+994 GTTVALR

-1012 LEQGTGLRFYGDN
+1012 LERGTGLRFNGGN

-1037 EGMVLKVETE
+1037 DGMVLKAGAE
-1047 VVANEN
+1047 VAVNEN
-1053 TTLSLGYSGQLS
+1053 ASLSLGYGGLLS

>member
-1 MIWHAYQ
+1 
-8 LTTLSFAKTYQHG
+8 
-21 FGHSSVFMPQNFIKD
+21 
-36 LQQQWTVS
+36 
-44 GMKKNFKGVKSARVA
+44 
-59 FCWSE
+59 
-64 NGVHRVQCSAMLICL
+64 MLICL
-79 MATGGTQAAPY
+79 TAIGGAQASSY
-90 IENGKGGDP
+90 IENGKAGDP

-104 SEFNADWGLGAIHA
+104 SEFNAEWGLGAIHA
-118 DHAYAAGYTGKGIRL
+118 DQAYAAGYTGKGIKL

-145 EFVGQ
+145 EFAGEN
-150 DKVINLVTEGIREYT
+150 KVINLVTKGIREYT
-165 DPYIPVKKGDA
+165 DPYIPVKKGDD
-176 FHYDGTPG
+176 FRYDGTPS
-184 VVSDGTLGSHGTH
+184 VDSDGTLGSHGTH

-247 DALVTS
+247 DALVAS

-266 TEKFYQGG
+266 TEKFDEGG
-274 YDPAYPHFTVDDAQK
+274 YDPAYPHFTVNDAQK
-289 QFDQIKVI
+289 QFDQIKKI

-313 HSGVVTIF
+313 RSGVVTIF
-321 GTGNNGN
+321 AAGNDGN

-333 AIAGLAYFVQDI
+333 AMAGLAYFVPEI
-345 APDWLTVAGLQE
+345 APNWLSVASLQD
-357 PTSTDGYSISTFS
+357 PTNTGDYSISTFS

-392 IEGTSLDNLTTGY
+392 IEGTSLENLTTGY
-405 AIHSGTSMAA
+405 AKYSGTSMAA

-423 VLMERFPYLNGA
+423 VLMERFPYLSGA
-435 QVADVLKTTA
+435 QVAEVLKTTA

-454 AIYGWGMINLGKAIN
+454 ALYGWGMINLGKAIN
-469 GPGMLVTVGDI
+469 GPGMLVTAEDI
-480 PDEFRI
+480 PAEFRI
-486 PDPTGVV
+486 PDPTGVA

-507 AVLDKGKPTERIC
+507 AVLDKGKPTERVC
-520 SDALCGLDFWTNDIS
+520 SDVLCGLDFWSNDIS

-554 TYSGPTLVSQGR
+554 TYAGPTLVNQGR

-571 SVTSDVSVQSS
+571 SVTSDVSVQNG

-587 SGIVGSL
+587 SGTVGSL
-594 TAHSGGTV
+594 TARRGGTV
-602 APGTP
+602 APGNSIGT
-607 TDSLNVAGNVIFEPG
+607 LNVAGNVSFEPG
-622 SRYEVEVGLD
+622 SRYAVEVGPN
-632 GQSNRL
+632 GQSDRI
-638 QSSGLAMIGGGEVAV
+638 QSSGAATIGGGEVAV
-653 TLEDSS
+653 TLENSS
-659 NLLTESEIRS
+659 NLLTQSEVRS
-669 QLGQQYSILGA
+669 LLGQQYTILSA
-680 QQGVRGQFDAV
+680 QQGVSGQFDAV
-691 VPNYLFLATG
+691 APNYLFLGTG

-706 DRVTLSIGRN
+706 NGVTLSVGRN
-716 GRSFASVAQTPNER
+716 GTSFASVAQTPNER

-735 ADRLAAGN
+735 ADALAAGN
-743 PVYESILNSDTAGKA
+743 PVYESLLNSGSAGEA

-770 ADIAPALVNDSR
+770 ADIASALVNDNR

-794 AEGLASPSVIRADED
+794 AEGLASSSAIKADED

-817 MWDHA
+817 AWDHA
-822 TGDVNAAGYQASTYG
+822 SGDANATGYQASTYG

-843 AAPAADWRLGVAT
+843 SAAAADWRLGVAT
-856 GYTRTSLYGGYSSK
+856 GYTRTSLHGGYGSK

-876 HLAAYGDSQFGAL
+876 HLAAYGDKQFGAL
-889 SLRGGAGYTWHRIDT
+889 ALRGGAGYTWHRIDT
-904 RRLVNYG
+904 KRSVNYG
-911 VQSDR
+911 MQSDR
-916 DTARYSARTGQLFAE
+916 DTAKYSARTEQLFAE
-931 VGYSVQGEWLN
+931 AGYSVQGEWLN

-948 LAYVNFGNNG
+948 LAYVNFENNG
-958 ISEQG
+958 IAESG
-963 GAAALH
+963 GAAALR

-986 GTVWQVTP
+986 DTEWQVSP
-994 GTTVVMR
+994 GTTVALR

-1012 LEQGTGLRFYGDN
+1012 LERGTGLRFNGGN

-1037 EGMVLKVETE
+1037 DGMVLKAGAE
-1047 VVANEN
+1047 VAVNEN
-1053 TTLSLGYSGQLS
+1053 ATLSLGYGGLLS

>member
-1 MIWHAYQ
+1 ME
-8 LTTLSFAKTYQHG
+8 
-21 FGHSSVFMPQNFIKD
+21 
-36 LQQQWTVS
+36 
-44 GMKKNFKGVKSARVA
+44 KKRRGVKSARAA
-59 FCWSE
+59 FGWPE
-64 NGVHRVQCSAMLICL
+64 IGVHRAQWSAMLICL
-79 MATGGTQAAPY
+79 TAIGGAQASSY
-90 IENGKGGDP
+90 IENGKAGDP

-104 SEFNADWGLGAIHA
+104 SEFNAEWGLGAIHA
-118 DHAYAAGYTGKGIRL
+118 DQAYAAGYTGKGIKL
-133 GIFDQPVYARHP
+133 GIFDQPVYAKHP
-145 EFVGQ
+145 EFAGEN
-150 DKVINLVTEGIREYT
+150 KVINLVTEGIREYT

-176 FHYDGTPG
+176 FRYDGTPS
-184 VVSDGTLGSHGTH
+184 VDSDGTLGSHGTH

-247 DALVTS
+247 DALVAS

-266 TEKFYQGG
+266 TEKFDEGG
-274 YDPAYPHFTVDDAQK
+274 YDPAYPHFTVNDAQK
-289 QFDQIKVI
+289 QFDQIKQI

-313 HSGVVTIF
+313 RSGVVTIF
-321 GTGNNGN
+321 AAGNDGN

-333 AIAGLAYFVQDI
+333 AMAGLAYFVPEI
-345 APDWLTVAGLQE
+345 APNWLSVASLQD
-357 PTSTDGYSISTFS
+357 PTNSGDYSISTFS

-392 IEGTSLDNLTTGY
+392 IEGTSVENLTTGY
-405 AIHSGTSMAA
+405 AKYSGTSMAA

-435 QVADVLKTTA
+435 QVAEVLKTTA

-454 AIYGWGMINLGKAIN
+454 ALYGWGMINLGKAIN
-469 GPGMLVTVGDI
+469 GPGMLVTAEDI
-480 PDEFRI
+480 PEEFRI
-486 PDPTGVV
+486 PDPTGVA

-507 AVLDKGKPTERIC
+507 AVLDKGKPTERVC
-520 SDALCGLDFWTNDIS
+520 SDVLCGLDFWSNDIS

-554 TYSGPTLVSQGR
+554 TYSGPTLVNQGR

-571 SVTSDVSVQSS
+571 SVTSAVSVQSG

-587 SGIVGSL
+587 SGTVGSL
-594 TAHSGGTV
+594 TARNGGTV
-602 APGTP
+602 APGNSIGT
-607 TDSLNVAGNVIFEPG
+607 LNVAGDVSFEPG
-622 SRYEVEVGLD
+622 SRYAVEVGPN
-632 GQSNRL
+632 GQSDRI
-638 QSSGLAMIGGGEVAV
+638 QSGGAATIGGGEVAV
-653 TLEDSS
+653 TLENSP
-659 NLLTESEIRS
+659 NLLTQSEVRS
-669 QLGQQYSILGA
+669 LLGQQYTILSA
-680 QQGVRGQFDAV
+680 QQGVSGQFDAV
-691 VPNYLFLATG
+691 APNYLFLGTG

-706 DRVTLSIGRN
+706 TGVTLSVGRN
-716 GRSFASVAQTPNER
+716 GTSFASVAQTPNER

-735 ADRLAAGN
+735 ADALAAGN
-743 PVYESILNSDTAGKA
+743 PVYESLLSSGTAGEA

-770 ADIAPALVNDSR
+770 ADIASALVNDSR

-794 AEGLASPSVIRADED
+794 AEGLASSSAIKADED

-817 MWDHA
+817 AWDHA
-822 TGDVNAAGYQASTYG
+822 SGDANATGYQASTYG

-843 AAPAADWRLGVAT
+843 SAAAADWRLGVAT
-856 GYTRTSLYGGYSSK
+856 GYTRTSLHGGYGSK

-876 HLAAYGDSQFGAL
+876 HLAAYGDKQFGAL
-889 SLRGGAGYTWHRIDT
+889 ALRGGAGYTWHRIDT
-904 RRLVNYG
+904 KRSVNYG
-911 VQSDR
+911 MQSDR
-916 DTARYSARTGQLFAE
+916 DTAKYSARTEQLFAE
-931 VGYSVQGEWLN
+931 AGYSVQGEWLN

-948 LAYVNFGNNG
+948 LAYVNFENNG
-958 ISEQG
+958 IAESG
-963 GAAALH
+963 GAAALR

-986 GTVWQVTP
+986 DTEWQVSA
-994 GTTVVMR
+994 GTTVALR

-1012 LEQGTGLRFYGDN
+1012 LERGTGLRFNGGN

-1037 EGMVLKVETE
+1037 DGMVLKAGAE
-1047 VVANEN
+1047 VAVNEN
-1053 TTLSLGYSGQLS
+1053 ATLSLGYGGLLS
-1065 QNHQDNSVNAGFTWR
+1065 QHHQDNSVNAGFTWR

>member
-1 MIWHAYQ
+1 ME
-8 LTTLSFAKTYQHG
+8 
-21 FGHSSVFMPQNFIKD
+21 
-36 LQQQWTVS
+36 
-44 GMKKNFKGVKSARVA
+44 KKLRGVKSARAA
-59 FCWSE
+59 FGWPE
-64 NGVHRVQCSAMLICL
+64 IGVHRAQWSAMLICL
-79 MATGGTQAAPY
+79 TAIGGAQAATY
-90 IENGKGGDP
+90 IENGKAGDP

-104 SEFNADWGLGAIHA
+104 SEFNAEWGLGAIHA
-118 DHAYAAGYTGKGIRL
+118 DQAYAAGYTGKGIKL
-133 GIFDQPVYARHP
+133 GIFDQPVYAKHP
-145 EFVGQ
+145 EFSGP
-150 DKVINLVTEGIREYT
+150 DKVINLVTHGIREYT
-165 DPYIPVKKGDA
+165 DPYIPVKKGDD
-176 FHYDGTPG
+176 FRYDGTPSTDSSG
-184 VVSDGTLGSHGTH
+184 KLGSHGTH

-231 DGIILGNDGA
+231 DGIVLGNDGA

-247 DALVTS
+247 NKLVAS

-266 TEKFYQGG
+266 TEKFDKGG
-274 YDPAYPHFTVDDAQK
+274 YDPAYPHFTVNDAQK
-289 QFDQIKVI
+289 QFDQIKQI

-313 HSGVVTIF
+313 RSGVVTIF
-321 GTGNNGN
+321 AAGNDYN

-333 AIAGLAYFVQDI
+333 AMAGLAYFVPDI
-345 APDWLTVAGLQE
+345 APHWLSVASLQD
-357 PTSTDGYSISTFS
+357 PTNSGDYSISTFS

-392 IEGTSLDNLTTGY
+392 IAGTGVDDLTTGY
-405 AIHSGTSMAA
+405 ANKSGTSMAA

-454 AIYGWGMINLGKAIN
+454 ALYGWGMINLGKAIN
-469 GPGMLVTVGDI
+469 GPGMLVTEQDI
-480 PDEFRI
+480 PEEFRVN
-486 PDPTGVV
+486 GA
-493 YGPTQFVVDLPGVG
+493 YGSPQFVVDLPGVG
-507 AVLDKGKPTERIC
+507 AVLDKGKPTERVC
-520 SDALCGLDFWTNDIS
+520 SSDLCGLDFWSNDIS

-554 TYSGPTLVSQGR
+554 TYAGPTLVNQGW
-566 LAING
+566 LAVNG
-571 SVTSDVSVQSS
+571 SVTSAVSVQNG

-587 SGIVGSL
+587 SGTVGSL
-594 TAHSGGTV
+594 TARQGGTV
-602 APGTP
+602 APGNSIGT
-607 TDSLNVAGNVIFEPG
+607 LNVAGNVSFEPG
-622 SRYEVEVGLD
+622 SHYAVEVGPN
-632 GQSNRL
+632 GQSDRI
-638 QSSGLAMIGGGEVAV
+638 QSGGSATIGGGEVAV
-653 TLEDSS
+653 TLENSA
-659 NLLTESEIRS
+659 NLLAQSEVRS
-669 QLGQQYSILGA
+669 LLGQKYTILSA
-680 QQGVRGQFDAV
+680 QQGVSGQFDAV
-691 VPNYLFLATG
+691 ALNYLFLGTG

-706 DRVTLSIGRN
+706 TGVTLSVGRN
-716 GRSFASVAQTPNER
+716 GTSFASVAQTPNER

-735 ADRLAAGN
+735 ADALAAGN
-743 PVYESILNSDTAGKA
+743 PVYESLLGSGTAGEA

-770 ADIAPALVNDSR
+770 ADIASTLVNDSR

-794 AEGLASPSVIRADED
+794 AEGLASSSAIKADED

-817 MWDHA
+817 AWDHA
-822 TGDVNAAGYQASTYG
+822 SGDANATGYQASTYG

-843 AAPAADWRLGVAT
+843 SAAAADWRLGVAT
-856 GYTRTSLYGGYSSK
+856 GYTRTSLHGGYGSK

-876 HLAAYGDSQFGAL
+876 HLAAYGDKQFGAL
-889 SLRGGAGYTWHRIDT
+889 ALRGGAGYTWHRIDT
-904 RRLVNYG
+904 KRSVNYG
-911 VQSDR
+911 MQSDR
-916 DTARYSARTGQLFAE
+916 DTAKYSARTEQLFAE
-931 VGYSVQGEWLN
+931 AGYSVQGEWLN

-948 LAYVNFGNNG
+948 LAYVNFENNG
-958 ISEQG
+958 IGESG
-963 GAAALH
+963 GAAALR

-986 GTVWQVTP
+986 DTEWQVTP
-994 GTTVVMR
+994 GTTVALR

-1012 LEQGTGLRFYGDN
+1012 LERGTGLRFNGGN

-1037 EGMVLKVETE
+1037 DGMVLKAGAE
-1047 VVANEN
+1047 VAVNEN
-1053 TTLSLGYSGQLS
+1053 ATLSLSYGGLLS
-1065 QNHQDNSVNAGFTWR
+1065 QHHQDNSVNAGFTWR

>member
-1 MIWHAYQ
+1 
-8 LTTLSFAKTYQHG
+8 
-21 FGHSSVFMPQNFIKD
+21 
-36 LQQQWTVS
+36 
-44 GMKKNFKGVKSARVA
+44 
-59 FCWSE
+59 
-64 NGVHRVQCSAMLICL
+64 MLICL
-79 MATGGTQAAPY
+79 TAIGGAQAATY
-90 IENGKGGDP
+90 IENGKAGDP

-104 SEFNADWGLGAIHA
+104 SEFNAEWGLGAIHA
-118 DHAYAAGYTGKGIRL
+118 DQAYAAGYTGKGIKL
-133 GIFDQPVYARHP
+133 GIFDQPVYAKHP
-145 EFVGQ
+145 EFAGEN
-150 DKVINLVTEGIREYT
+150 KVINLVTEGIREYT
-165 DPYIPVKKGDA
+165 DPYIPVKKGDV
-176 FHYDGTPG
+176 FRYDGTPS
-184 VVSDGTLGSHGTH
+184 VDSDGTLGSHGTH

-247 DALVTS
+247 NALVAS

-266 TEKFYQGG
+266 TEKFDKGG
-274 YDPAYPHFTVDDAQK
+274 YDPAYPHFTVNDAQK
-289 QFDQIKVI
+289 QFDQISVI

-313 HSGVVTIF
+313 RSGVVTIF
-321 GTGNNGN
+321 AAGNDGN

-333 AIAGLAYFVQDI
+333 AMAGLAYFVPDI
-345 APDWLTVAGLQE
+345 APNWLSVASLQD
-357 PTSTDGYSISTFS
+357 PTNTGDYSISTFS
-370 SRCGYTASFC
+370 SRCGYTASLC

-392 IEGTSLDNLTTGY
+392 IEGTSVENLTTGY
-405 AIHSGTSMAA
+405 AKYSGTSMAA

-435 QVADVLKTTA
+435 QVAEVLKTTA

-454 AIYGWGMINLGKAIN
+454 ALYGWGMINLGKAIN
-469 GPGMLVTVGDI
+469 GPGMLVTVEDI
-480 PDEFRI
+480 PAEFRI
-486 PDPTGVV
+486 PDPTGVA

-507 AVLDKGKPTERIC
+507 AVLDKGKPTERVC
-520 SDALCGLDFWTNDIS
+520 SDVLCGLDFWSNDIS

-554 TYSGPTLVSQGR
+554 TYSGPTLVNQGR
-566 LAING
+566 LAVNG
-571 SVTSDVSVQSS
+571 SVTSAVSVQNG

-587 SGIVGSL
+587 SGTVGSL
-594 TAHSGGTV
+594 TARQGGTV
-602 APGTP
+602 APGNSIGT
-607 TDSLNVAGNVIFEPG
+607 LNVAGNVSFEPG
-622 SRYEVEVGLD
+622 SRYAVEVGAN
-632 GQSNRL
+632 GQSDRI
-638 QSSGLAMIGGGEVAV
+638 QSSGSATIGGGEVAV
-653 TLEDSS
+653 TLENSP
-659 NLLTESEIRS
+659 NLLTQSEVRS
-669 QLGQQYSILGA
+669 LLGQQYTILSA
-680 QQGVRGQFDAV
+680 QQGVSGQFDAV
-691 VPNYLFLATG
+691 APNYLFLGTG

-706 DRVTLSIGRN
+706 TGVTLSVGRN
-716 GRSFASVAQTPNER
+716 GTSFASVAQTPNER

-735 ADRLAAGN
+735 ADALAAGN
-743 PVYESILNSDTAGKA
+743 PVYESLLGSGTAGEA

-770 ADIAPALVNDSR
+770 ADIASALVNDSR

-794 AEGLASPSVIRADED
+794 AEGLASSSAIKADEG

-817 MWDHA
+817 AWDHA
-822 TGDVNAAGYQASTYG
+822 SGDANATGYQASTYG

-843 AAPAADWRLGVAT
+843 SAAADDGRLGVAT
-856 GYTRTSLYGGYSSK
+856 GYTRTSLHGGYGSK

-876 HLAAYGDSQFGAL
+876 HLAAYGDKQFGAL
-889 SLRGGAGYTWHRIDT
+889 ALRGGAGYTWHRIDT
-904 RRLVNYG
+904 KRSVNYG
-911 VQSDR
+911 MQSDR
-916 DTARYSARTGQLFAE
+916 DTAKYSARTEQLFAE
-931 VGYSVQGEWLN
+931 AGYSVQGEWLN

-948 LAYVNFGNNG
+948 LAYVNFENNG
-958 ISEQG
+958 IAESG
-963 GAAALH
+963 GAAALR

-986 GTVWQVTP
+986 DTEWQVSP
-994 GTTVVMR
+994 GTTVALR

-1012 LEQGTGLRFYGDN
+1012 LERGTGLRFNGGN

-1037 EGMVLKVETE
+1037 DGMVLKAGAE
-1047 VVANEN
+1047 VAVNEN
-1053 TTLSLGYSGQLS
+1053 ATLSLGYGGLLS
-1065 QNHQDNSVNAGFTWR
+1065 QHHQDNSVNAGFTWR

>member
-1 MIWHAYQ
+1 
-8 LTTLSFAKTYQHG
+8 
-21 FGHSSVFMPQNFIKD
+21 
-36 LQQQWTVS
+36 
-44 GMKKNFKGVKSARVA
+44 
-59 FCWSE
+59 
-64 NGVHRVQCSAMLICL
+64 MLICL
-79 MATGGTQAAPY
+79 TAIGGAQAASY
-90 IENGKGGDP
+90 IENGKAGDP

-104 SEFNADWGLGAIHA
+104 SEFNAEWGLGAIHA
-118 DHAYAAGYTGKGIRL
+118 DQAYAAGYTGKGIKL
-133 GIFDQPVYARHP
+133 GIFDQPVYAKHP
-145 EFVGQ
+145 EFAGEN
-150 DKVINLVTEGIREYT
+150 KVINLVTEGIREYT

-176 FHYDGTPG
+176 FRYDGTPS
-184 VVSDGTLGSHGTH
+184 VDSDGTLGSHGTH

-241 VYQAGW
+241 VYKAGW
-247 DALVTS
+247 DALVAS

-266 TEKFYQGG
+266 TEKFDEGG
-274 YDPAYPHFTVDDAQK
+274 YDPAYPHFTVNDAQK
-289 QFDQIKVI
+289 QFDQIKQI

-313 HSGVVTIF
+313 RSGVVTIF
-321 GTGNNGN
+321 AAGNDGN

-333 AIAGLAYFVQDI
+333 AMAGLAYFVPEI
-345 APDWLTVAGLQE
+345 APNWLSVASLQD
-357 PTSTDGYSISTFS
+357 PTNSGDYSISTFS

-392 IEGTSLDNLTTGY
+392 IEGTSLENLTTGY
-405 AIHSGTSMAA
+405 AKYSGTSMAA
-415 PHVAGSVA
+415 PHVAGSIA

-435 QVADVLKTTA
+435 QVAEVLKTTA

-454 AIYGWGMINLGKAIN
+454 ALYGWGMINLGKAIN
-469 GPGMLVTVGDI
+469 GPGMLATVEDI
-480 PDEFRI
+480 PEEFRI
-486 PDPTGVV
+486 PDPTGVA

-507 AVLDKGKPTERIC
+507 AVLDKGKPTERVC
-520 SDALCGLDFWTNDIS
+520 SDVLCGLDFWSNDIS

-554 TYSGPTLVSQGR
+554 TYAGPTLVNQGR
-566 LAING
+566 LAVNG
-571 SVTSDVSVQSS
+571 SVTSAVSVQSG

-587 SGIVGSL
+587 SGTVGSL
-594 TAHSGGTV
+594 TARRGGTV
-602 APGTP
+602 APGNSIGT
-607 TDSLNVAGNVIFEPG
+607 LNVAGNVSFEPG
-622 SRYEVEVGLD
+622 SRYAVEVGPN
-632 GQSNRL
+632 GQSDRI
-638 QSSGLAMIGGGEVAV
+638 QSSGSATIGGGEVAV
-653 TLEDSS
+653 TLENSP
-659 NLLTESEIRS
+659 NLLTQSEVRS
-669 QLGQQYSILGA
+669 LLGQQYTILSA
-680 QQGVRGQFDAV
+680 QQGVSGQFDAV
-691 VPNYLFLATG
+691 APNYLFLGTG

-706 DRVTLSIGRN
+706 TGVTLSVGRN
-716 GRSFASVAQTPNER
+716 GTSFASVAQTANER

-735 ADRLAAGN
+735 ADALAAGN
-743 PVYESILNSDTAGKA
+743 PVYESLLGSGTAGEA

-770 ADIAPALVNDSR
+770 ADIASALVNDSR

-794 AEGLASPSVIRADED
+794 AEGLASSSAIKADEG

-817 MWDHA
+817 AWDHA
-822 TGDVNAAGYQASTYG
+822 SGDANATGYQASTYG

-843 AAPAADWRLGVAT
+843 SAAADDWRLGVAT
-856 GYTRTSLYGGYSSK
+856 GYTRTSLHGGYGSK

-876 HLAAYGDSQFGAL
+876 HLAAYGDKQFGAL
-889 SLRGGAGYTWHRIDT
+889 ALRGGAGYTWHRIDT
-904 RRLVNYG
+904 KRSVNYG
-911 VQSDR
+911 MQSDR
-916 DTARYSARTGQLFAE
+916 DTAKYSARTEQLFAE
-931 VGYSVQGEWLN
+931 AGYSVRGEWLN

-948 LAYVNFGNNG
+948 LAYVNFENNG
-958 ISEQG
+958 IAESG
-963 GAAALH
+963 GAAALR

-986 GTVWQVTP
+986 DTEWQVSA
-994 GTTVVMR
+994 GTTVALR

-1012 LEQGTGLRFYGDN
+1012 LERGTGLRFNGGN

-1037 EGMVLKVETE
+1037 DGMVLKAGAE
-1047 VVANEN
+1047 VAVNGNA
-1053 TTLSLGYSGQLS
+1053 TLSLGYGGLLS

>member
-1 MIWHAYQ
+1 
-8 LTTLSFAKTYQHG
+8 
-21 FGHSSVFMPQNFIKD
+21 
-36 LQQQWTVS
+36 
-44 GMKKNFKGVKSARVA
+44 
-59 FCWSE
+59 
-64 NGVHRVQCSAMLICL
+64 MLICL
-79 MATGGTQAAPY
+79 TAIGGAQAATY
-90 IENGKGGDP
+90 IENGKAGDP

-104 SEFNADWGLGAIHA
+104 SEFNAEWGLGAIHA
-118 DHAYAAGYTGKGIRL
+118 DQAYAAGYTGKGIKL
-133 GIFDQPVYARHP
+133 GIFDQPVYAKHP
-145 EFVGQ
+145 EFAGEN
-150 DKVINLVTEGIREYT
+150 KVINLVTEGIREYT

-176 FHYDGTPG
+176 FRYDGTPS
-184 VVSDGTLGSHGTH
+184 VDSDGTLGSHGTH

-247 DALVTS
+247 DALVAS

-266 TEKFYQGG
+266 TEKFDEGG
-274 YDPAYPHFTVDDAQK
+274 YDPAYPHFTVNDAQK
-289 QFDQIKVI
+289 QFDQIKQI

-313 HSGVVTIF
+313 RSGVVTIF
-321 GTGNNGN
+321 AAGNDGN

-333 AIAGLAYFVQDI
+333 AMAGLAYFVPEI
-345 APDWLTVAGLQE
+345 APNWLSVASLQD
-357 PTSTDGYSISTFS
+357 PTNTGDYSISTFS

-392 IEGTSLDNLTTGY
+392 IEGTSVENLTTGY
-405 AIHSGTSMAA
+405 AKYSGTSMAA

-435 QVADVLKTTA
+435 QVAEVLKTTA

-454 AIYGWGMINLGKAIN
+454 ALYGWGMINLGKAIN
-469 GPGMLVTVGDI
+469 GPGMLVTAEDI
-480 PDEFRI
+480 PEEFRI
-486 PDPTGVV
+486 PDPTGVA

-507 AVLDKGKPTERIC
+507 AVLDKGKPTERVC
-520 SDALCGLDFWTNDIS
+520 SSDLCGLDFWSNDIS

-554 TYSGPTLVSQGR
+554 TYAGPTLVNQGR
-566 LAING
+566 LAVNG
-571 SVTSDVSVQSS
+571 SVTSAVSVQNG

-587 SGIVGSL
+587 SGTVGSL
-594 TAHSGGTV
+594 TARRGGTV
-602 APGTP
+602 APGNSIGT
-607 TDSLNVAGNVIFEPG
+607 LNVAGNVSFEPG
-622 SRYEVEVGLD
+622 SRYAVEVGPN
-632 GQSNRL
+632 GQSDRI
-638 QSSGLAMIGGGEVAV
+638 QSSGSATIGGGEVAV
-653 TLEDSS
+653 TLENSP
-659 NLLTESEIRS
+659 NLLTQSEVRS
-669 QLGQQYSILGA
+669 LLGQQYNILSA
-680 QQGVRGQFDAV
+680 QQGVSGQFDAV
-691 VPNYLFLATG
+691 APNYLFLGTG

-706 DRVTLSIGRN
+706 TGVTLSVGRN
-716 GRSFASVAQTPNER
+716 GTSFASVAQTPNER

-735 ADRLAAGN
+735 ADALAAGN
-743 PVYESILNSDTAGKA
+743 PVYESLLGSGTAGEA

-770 ADIAPALVNDSR
+770 ADIASALVNDSR

-794 AEGLASPSVIRADED
+794 AEGLASSSAIKADEG

-817 MWDHA
+817 AWDHA
-822 TGDVNAAGYQASTYG
+822 SGDANATGYQASTYG

-843 AAPAADWRLGVAT
+843 SAAADDWRLGVAT
-856 GYTRTSLYGGYSSK
+856 GYTRTSLHGGYGSK

-876 HLAAYGDSQFGAL
+876 HLAAYGDKQFGAL
-889 SLRGGAGYTWHRIDT
+889 ALRGGAGYTWHRIDT
-904 RRLVNYG
+904 RRSVNYG
-911 VQSDR
+911 MQSDR
-916 DTARYSARTGQLFAE
+916 DTAKYSARTEQLFAE
-931 VGYSVQGEWLN
+931 AGYSVQGEWLN

-948 LAYVNFGNNG
+948 LAYVNFENNG
-958 ISEQG
+958 IAESG
-963 GAAALH
+963 GAAALR

-986 GTVWQVTP
+986 DTEWQVSA
-994 GTTVVMR
+994 GTTVALR

-1012 LEQGTGLRFYGDN
+1012 LERGTGLRFNGGN

-1037 EGMVLKVETE
+1037 DGMVLKAGAE
-1047 VVANEN
+1047 VAVNEN
-1053 TTLSLGYSGQLS
+1053 ATLSLGYGGLLS
-1065 QNHQDNSVNAGFTWR
+1065 QHHQDNSVNAGFTWR

>member
-1 MIWHAYQ
+1 
-8 LTTLSFAKTYQHG
+8 
-21 FGHSSVFMPQNFIKD
+21 
-36 LQQQWTVS
+36 
-44 GMKKNFKGVKSARVA
+44 
-59 FCWSE
+59 
-64 NGVHRVQCSAMLICL
+64 MLICL
-79 MATGGTQAAPY
+79 TAIGGAQAASY
-90 IENGKGGDP
+90 IENGKAGDP

-104 SEFNADWGLGAIHA
+104 SEFNAEWGLGAIHA
-118 DHAYAAGYTGKGIRL
+118 DQAYAAGYTGKGIKL
-133 GIFDQPVYARHP
+133 GIFDQPVYAKHP
-145 EFVGQ
+145 EFAGEN
-150 DKVINLVTEGIREYT
+150 KVINLVTEGIREYT
-165 DPYIPVKKGDA
+165 DPYIPVKKGDT
-176 FHYDGTPG
+176 FRYDGTPS
-184 VVSDGTLGSHGTH
+184 VDSDGTLGSHGTH

-247 DALVTS
+247 DALVAS

-266 TEKFYQGG
+266 TEKFEEGG
-274 YDPAYPHFTVDDAQK
+274 YDPAYPHFTVNDAQK
-289 QFDQIKVI
+289 QFDQIKQI

-313 HSGVVTIF
+313 RSGVVTIF
-321 GTGNNGN
+321 AAGNDGN

-333 AIAGLAYFVQDI
+333 AMAGLAYFVPEI
-345 APDWLTVAGLQE
+345 APNWLSVASLQD
-357 PTSTDGYSISTFS
+357 PSNSGDYSISTFS

-392 IEGTSLDNLTTGY
+392 IEGTSVENLTTGY
-405 AIHSGTSMAA
+405 AKYSGTSMAA

-435 QVADVLKTTA
+435 QVAEVLKTTA

-454 AIYGWGMINLGKAIN
+454 ALYGWGMINLGKAIN
-469 GPGMLVTVGDI
+469 GPGMLATVEDI
-480 PDEFRI
+480 PEEFRI
-486 PDPTGVV
+486 PDPTGVA

-507 AVLDKGKPTERIC
+507 AVLDKGKPTERVC
-520 SDALCGLDFWTNDIS
+520 SDVLCGLDFWSNDIS

-554 TYSGPTLVSQGR
+554 TYSGPTLVNQGR
-566 LAING
+566 LAVNG
-571 SVTSDVSVQSS
+571 SVTSAVSVQSG

-587 SGIVGSL
+587 SGTVGSL
-594 TAHSGGTV
+594 TARQGGTV
-602 APGTP
+602 APGNSIGT
-607 TDSLNVAGNVIFEPG
+607 LNVAGNVSFEPG
-622 SRYEVEVGLD
+622 SRYAVEVGPN
-632 GQSNRL
+632 GQSDRI
-638 QSSGLAMIGGGEVAV
+638 QSSGSATIGGGEVAV
-653 TLEDSS
+653 TLENSP
-659 NLLTESEIRS
+659 NLLTQSEVRS
-669 QLGQQYSILGA
+669 LLGQQYTILSA
-680 QQGVRGQFDAV
+680 QQGVSGQFDAV
-691 VPNYLFLATG
+691 APNYLFLGTG

-706 DRVTLSIGRN
+706 TGVTLSVGRN
-716 GRSFASVAQTPNER
+716 GTSFASVAQTANER

-735 ADRLAAGN
+735 ADALAAGN
-743 PVYESILNSDTAGKA
+743 PVYESLLGSGTVGEA

-770 ADIAPALVNDSR
+770 ADIASALVNDSR

-794 AEGLASPSVIRADED
+794 AEGLASSSAIKADEG

-817 MWDHA
+817 AWDHA
-822 TGDVNAAGYQASTYG
+822 SGDANATGYQASTYG

-843 AAPAADWRLGVAT
+843 SAAADDWRLGVAT
-856 GYTRTSLYGGYSSK
+856 GYTRTSLHGGYGSK

-876 HLAAYGDSQFGAL
+876 HLAAYGDKQFGAL
-889 SLRGGAGYTWHRIDT
+889 ALRGGAGYTWHRIDT
-904 RRLVNYG
+904 KRSVNYG
-911 VQSDR
+911 MQSDR
-916 DTARYSARTGQLFAE
+916 DTAKYSARTEQLFAE
-931 VGYSVQGEWLN
+931 AGYSVQGEWLN

-948 LAYVNFGNNG
+948 LAYVNFENNG
-958 ISEQG
+958 IAESG
-963 GAAALH
+963 GAAALR

-986 GTVWQVTP
+986 DTEWQVSP
-994 GTTVVMR
+994 GTTVALR

-1012 LEQGTGLRFYGDN
+1012 LERGTGLRFNGGN

-1037 EGMVLKVETE
+1037 DGMVLKAGAE
-1047 VVANEN
+1047 VAVNEN
-1053 TTLSLGYSGQLS
+1053 ATLSLGYGGLLS

>member
-1 MIWHAYQ
+1 
-8 LTTLSFAKTYQHG
+8 
-21 FGHSSVFMPQNFIKD
+21 
-36 LQQQWTVS
+36 
-44 GMKKNFKGVKSARVA
+44 
-59 FCWSE
+59 
-64 NGVHRVQCSAMLICL
+64 MLICL
-79 MATGGTQAAPY
+79 TAIGGAQAASY
-90 IENGKGGDP
+90 IENGKAGDP

-104 SEFNADWGLGAIHA
+104 SEFNAEWGLGAIHA
-118 DHAYAAGYTGKGIRL
+118 DQAYAAGYTGKGIKL
-133 GIFDQPVYARHP
+133 GIFDQPVYAKHP
-145 EFVGQ
+145 EFAGEN
-150 DKVINLVTEGIREYT
+150 KVINLVTEGIREYT
-165 DPYIPVKKGDA
+165 DPYIPVKKGDT
-176 FHYDGTPG
+176 FRYDGTPS
-184 VVSDGTLGSHGTH
+184 VDSDGTLGSHGTH

-247 DALVTS
+247 DALVAS

-266 TEKFYQGG
+266 TEKFEEGG
-274 YDPAYPHFTVDDAQK
+274 YDPAYPHFTVNDAQK
-289 QFDQIKVI
+289 QFDQIKQI

-313 HSGVVTIF
+313 RSGVVTIF
-321 GTGNNGN
+321 AAGNDGN

-333 AIAGLAYFVQDI
+333 AMAGLAYFVPEI
-345 APDWLTVAGLQE
+345 APNWLSVASLQD
-357 PTSTDGYSISTFS
+357 PSNSGDYSISTFS

-392 IEGTSLDNLTTGY
+392 IEGTSVENLTTGY
-405 AIHSGTSMAA
+405 AKYSGTSMAA

-435 QVADVLKTTA
+435 QVAEVLKTTA

-454 AIYGWGMINLGKAIN
+454 ALYGWGMINLGKAIN
-469 GPGMLVTVGDI
+469 GPGMLATVEDI
-480 PDEFRI
+480 PEEFRI
-486 PDPTGVV
+486 PDPTGVA

-507 AVLDKGKPTERIC
+507 AVLDKGKPTERVC
-520 SDALCGLDFWTNDIS
+520 SDVLCGLDFWSNDIS
-535 GHGGLTKQGIGTLV
+535 GHGGLTKEGMGTLV

-554 TYSGPTLVSQGR
+554 TYSGPTLVNQGR
-566 LAING
+566 LAVNG
-571 SVTSDVSVQSS
+571 SVTSAVSVQSG

-587 SGIVGSL
+587 SGTVGSL
-594 TAHSGGTV
+594 TARQGGTV
-602 APGTP
+602 APGNSIGT
-607 TDSLNVAGNVIFEPG
+607 LNVAGNVSFEPG
-622 SRYEVEVGLD
+622 SRYAVEVGPN
-632 GQSNRL
+632 GQSDRI
-638 QSSGLAMIGGGEVAV
+638 QSSGSATIGGGEVAV
-653 TLEDSS
+653 TLENSP
-659 NLLTESEIRS
+659 NLLTQSEVRS
-669 QLGQQYSILGA
+669 LLGQQYTILSA
-680 QQGVRGQFDAV
+680 QQGVNGQFDAV
-691 VPNYLFLATG
+691 APNYLFLGTG

-706 DRVTLSIGRN
+706 TGVTLSVGRN
-716 GRSFASVAQTPNER
+716 GTSFASVAQTPNER

-735 ADRLAAGN
+735 ADALAAGN
-743 PVYESILNSDTAGKA
+743 PVYESLLGSGTAGEA

-770 ADIAPALVNDSR
+770 ADIASALVNDSR

-794 AEGLASPSVIRADED
+794 AEGLASSSAIKADEG

-817 MWDHA
+817 AWDHA
-822 TGDVNAAGYQASTYG
+822 SGDANATGYQASTYG

-843 AAPAADWRLGVAT
+843 SAAADDWRLGVAT
-856 GYTRTSLYGGYSSK
+856 GYTRTSLHGGYGSK

-876 HLAAYGDSQFGAL
+876 HLAAYGDKQFGAL
-889 SLRGGAGYTWHRIDT
+889 ALRGGAGYTWHRIDT
-904 RRLVNYG
+904 KRSVNYG
-911 VQSDR
+911 MQSDR
-916 DTARYSARTGQLFAE
+916 DTAKYSARTEQLFAE
-931 VGYSVQGEWLN
+931 AGYSVQGEWLN

-948 LAYVNFGNNG
+948 LAYVNFENNG
-958 ISEQG
+958 IAESG
-963 GAAALH
+963 GAAALR

-986 GTVWQVTP
+986 DTEWQVSA
-994 GTTVVMR
+994 GTTVALR

-1012 LEQGTGLRFYGDN
+1012 LERGTGLRFNGGN

-1037 EGMVLKVETE
+1037 DGMVLKAGAE
-1047 VVANEN
+1047 VAVNEN
-1053 TTLSLGYSGQLS
+1053 ATLSLGYGGLLS

>member
-1 MIWHAYQ
+1 
-8 LTTLSFAKTYQHG
+8 
-21 FGHSSVFMPQNFIKD
+21 
-36 LQQQWTVS
+36 
-44 GMKKNFKGVKSARVA
+44 
-59 FCWSE
+59 
-64 NGVHRVQCSAMLICL
+64 MLICL
-79 MATGGTQAAPY
+79 TAIGGAQAATY
-90 IENGKGGDP
+90 IENGKAGDP

-104 SEFNADWGLGAIHA
+104 SEFNAEWGLGAIHA
-118 DHAYAAGYTGKGIRL
+118 DQAYAAGYTGKGIKL
-133 GIFDQPVYARHP
+133 GIFDQPVYAKHP
-145 EFVGQ
+145 EFSGP
-150 DKVINLVTEGIREYT
+150 DKVINLVTEGTREYT
-165 DPYIPVKKGDA
+165 DPYIPVKKGDD
-176 FHYDGTPG
+176 FRYDGTPSTDSSG
-184 VVSDGTLGSHGTH
+184 KLGSHGTH

-231 DGIILGNDGA
+231 DGIVLGNDGA

-247 DALVTS
+247 NKLVAS

-266 TEKFYQGG
+266 TEKFDKGG
-274 YDPAYPHFTVDDAQK
+274 YDPAYPHFTVNDAQK
-289 QFDQIKVI
+289 QFDQIKQI

-313 HSGVVTIF
+313 RSGVVTIF
-321 GTGNNGN
+321 AAGNDYN

-333 AIAGLAYFVQDI
+333 AMAGLAYFVPDI
-345 APDWLTVAGLQE
+345 APNWLSVASLQD
-357 PTSTDGYSISTFS
+357 PTNSGDYSISTFS

-392 IEGTSLDNLTTGY
+392 IAGTGVDDLTTGY
-405 AIHSGTSMAA
+405 ANKSGTSMAA

-454 AIYGWGMINLGKAIN
+454 ALYGWGMINLGKAIN
-469 GPGMLVTVGDI
+469 GPGMLVTEQDI
-480 PDEFRI
+480 PEEFRVN
-486 PDPTGVV
+486 GA
-493 YGPTQFVVDLPGVG
+493 YGSPQFVVDLPGVG
-507 AVLDKGKPTERIC
+507 AVLDKGKPTERVC
-520 SDALCGLDFWTNDIS
+520 SSDLCGLDFWSNDIS

-554 TYSGPTLVSQGR
+554 TYAGPTLVNQGR
-566 LAING
+566 LAVNG
-571 SVTSDVSVQSS
+571 SVTSAVSVQNG

-587 SGIVGSL
+587 SGTVGSL
-594 TAHSGGTV
+594 TARQGGTV
-602 APGTP
+602 APGNSIGT
-607 TDSLNVAGNVIFEPG
+607 LNVAGNVSFEPG
-622 SRYEVEVGLD
+622 SRYAVEVGPN
-632 GQSNRL
+632 GQSDRI
-638 QSSGLAMIGGGEVAV
+638 QSGGSATIGGGEVAV
-653 TLEDSS
+653 TLENSP
-659 NLLTESEIRS
+659 NLLTQSEVRS
-669 QLGQQYSILGA
+669 LLGQQYTILSA
-680 QQGVRGQFDAV
+680 QQGVSGQFDAV
-691 VPNYLFLATG
+691 APNYLFLGTG

-706 DRVTLSIGRN
+706 TGVTLSVGRN
-716 GRSFASVAQTPNER
+716 GTSFASVAQTPNER

-735 ADRLAAGN
+735 ADALAAGN
-743 PVYESILNSDTAGKA
+743 PVYESLLGSGTAGEA

-770 ADIAPALVNDSR
+770 ADIASALVNDSR

-794 AEGLASPSVIRADED
+794 AEGLASSSAIKADEG

-817 MWDHA
+817 AWDHA
-822 TGDVNAAGYQASTYG
+822 SGDANATGYQASTYG

-843 AAPAADWRLGVAT
+843 SAAAADWRLGVAT
-856 GYTRTSLYGGYSSK
+856 GYTRTSLHGGYGSK

-876 HLAAYGDSQFGAL
+876 HLAAYGDKQFGAL
-889 SLRGGAGYTWHRIDT
+889 ALRGGAGYTWHRIDT
-904 RRLVNYG
+904 KRSVNYG
-911 VQSDR
+911 MQSDR
-916 DTARYSARTGQLFAE
+916 DTAKYSARTEQLFAE
-931 VGYSVQGEWLN
+931 AGYSVQGEWLN

-948 LAYVNFGNNG
+948 LAYVNFENNG
-958 ISEQG
+958 IGESG
-963 GAAALH
+963 GAAALR

-986 GTVWQVTP
+986 DTEWQVSP
-994 GTTVVMR
+994 GTTVALR

-1012 LEQGTGLRFYGDN
+1012 LERGTGLRFNGGN

-1037 EGMVLKVETE
+1037 DGMVLKAGAE
-1047 VVANEN
+1047 VAVNEN
-1053 TTLSLGYSGQLS
+1053 ATLSLGYGGLLS
-1065 QNHQDNSVNAGFTWR
+1065 QHHQDNSVNAGFTWR

>member
-1 MIWHAYQ
+1 
-8 LTTLSFAKTYQHG
+8 
-21 FGHSSVFMPQNFIKD
+21 
-36 LQQQWTVS
+36 
-44 GMKKNFKGVKSARVA
+44 
-59 FCWSE
+59 
-64 NGVHRVQCSAMLICL
+64 MLICL
-79 MATGGTQAAPY
+79 TAIGGAQASSY
-90 IENGKGGDP
+90 IENGQAGDP

-104 SEFNADWGLGAIHA
+104 SEFNAEWGLGAIHA
-118 DHAYAAGYTGKGIRL
+118 DQAYAAGYTGKGIKL
-133 GIFDQPVYARHP
+133 GIFDQPVYAKHP
-145 EFVGQ
+145 EFAGEN
-150 DKVINLVTEGIREYT
+150 KVINLVTEGIREYT

-176 FHYDGTPG
+176 FRYDGTPS
-184 VVSDGTLGSHGTH
+184 VDSDGTLGSHGTH

-241 VYQAGW
+241 VYKAGW
-247 DALVTS
+247 DALVAS

-266 TEKFYQGG
+266 TDKFAKGG
-274 YDPAYPHFTVDDAQK
+274 KNPAYPHFTVDDAQK
-289 QFDQIKVI
+289 QFDQIKQI
-297 LGTKP
+297 LGTNP

-313 HSGVVTIF
+313 RSGVVTIF
-321 GTGNNGN
+321 AAGNDYN

-333 AIAGLAYFVQDI
+333 AMAGLAYFVPEI
-345 APDWLTVAGLQE
+345 APNWLSVASLQD
-357 PTSTDGYSISTFS
+357 PTNTGDYSISTFS

-392 IEGTSLDNLTTGY
+392 IEGTSLENLTTGY
-405 AIHSGTSMAA
+405 AKYSGTSMAA

-423 VLMERFPYLNGA
+423 VLMERFPYLSGA
-435 QVADVLKTTA
+435 QVAEVLKTTA

-454 AIYGWGMINLGKAIN
+454 ALYGWGMINLGKAIN
-469 GPGMLVTVGDI
+469 GPGMLVTAEDI
-480 PDEFRI
+480 PAEFRI
-486 PDPTGVV
+486 PDPTGVA

-507 AVLDKGKPTERIC
+507 AVLDKGKPTERVC
-520 SDALCGLDFWTNDIS
+520 SDVLCGLDFWSNDIS

-554 TYSGPTLVSQGR
+554 TYAGPTLVNQGR

-571 SVTSDVSVQSS
+571 SVTSDVSVQNG

-587 SGIVGSL
+587 SGTVGSL
-594 TAHSGGTV
+594 TARRGGTV
-602 APGTP
+602 APGNSIGT
-607 TDSLNVAGNVIFEPG
+607 LNVAGNVSFEPG
-622 SRYEVEVGLD
+622 SRYAVEVGPN
-632 GQSNRL
+632 GQSDRI
-638 QSSGLAMIGGGEVAV
+638 QSSGAATIGGGEVAV
-653 TLEDSS
+653 TLENSS
-659 NLLTESEIRS
+659 NLLTQSEVRS
-669 QLGQQYSILGA
+669 LLGQQYTILSA
-680 QQGVRGQFDAV
+680 QQGVSGQFDAV
-691 VPNYLFLATG
+691 APNYLFLGTG

-706 DRVTLSIGRN
+706 NGVTLSVGRN
-716 GRSFASVAQTPNER
+716 GTSFASVAQTANER

-735 ADRLAAGN
+735 ADALAAGN
-743 PVYESILNSDTAGKA
+743 PVYESLLSSGSAGEA

-770 ADIAPALVNDSR
+770 ADIASALVNDSR

-794 AEGLASPSVIRADED
+794 AEGLASSSAIKADED

-817 MWDHA
+817 AWDHA
-822 TGDVNAAGYQASTYG
+822 SGDANATGYQASTYG

-843 AAPAADWRLGVAT
+843 SAAAADWRLGVAT
-856 GYTRTSLYGGYSSK
+856 GYTRTSLHGGYGSK

-876 HLAAYGDSQFGAL
+876 HLAAYGDKQFGAL
-889 SLRGGAGYTWHRIDT
+889 ALRGGAGYTWHRIDT
-904 RRLVNYG
+904 KRSVNYG
-911 VQSDR
+911 MQSDR
-916 DTARYSARTGQLFAE
+916 DTAKYSARTEQLFAE
-931 VGYSVQGEWLN
+931 AGYSVKGEWLN

-948 LAYVNFGNNG
+948 LAYVNFENNG
-958 ISEQG
+958 IAESG
-963 GAAALH
+963 GAAALR

-986 GTVWQVTP
+986 DTEWQVSP
-994 GTTVVMR
+994 GTTVALR

-1012 LEQGTGLRFYGDN
+1012 LERGTGLRFKGGN

-1037 EGMVLKVETE
+1037 DGMVLKAGAE
-1047 VVANEN
+1047 VAVNEN
-1053 TTLSLGYSGQLS
+1053 ATLSLGYGGLLS

>member
-1 MIWHAYQ
+1 
-8 LTTLSFAKTYQHG
+8 
-21 FGHSSVFMPQNFIKD
+21 
-36 LQQQWTVS
+36 
-44 GMKKNFKGVKSARVA
+44 
-59 FCWSE
+59 
-64 NGVHRVQCSAMLICL
+64 MLICL
-79 MATGGTQAAPY
+79 TAIGGAQAASY
-90 IENGKGGDP
+90 IENGKAGDP

-104 SEFNADWGLGAIHA
+104 SEFNAEWGLGAIHA
-118 DHAYAAGYTGKGIRL
+118 DQAYAAGYTGKGIKL
-133 GIFDQPVYARHP
+133 GIFDQPVYAKHP
-145 EFVGQ
+145 EFAGEN
-150 DKVINLVTEGIREYT
+150 KVINLVTEGIREYT
-165 DPYIPVKKGDA
+165 DPYIPVKKGDT
-176 FHYDGTPG
+176 FRYDGTPS
-184 VVSDGTLGSHGTH
+184 VDSDGTLGSHGTH

-221 SAENGDPGPE
+221 STENGDPGPE

-247 DALVTS
+247 DALVAS

-266 TEKFYQGG
+266 TEKFEEGG
-274 YDPAYPHFTVDDAQK
+274 YDPAYPHFTVNDAQK
-289 QFDQIKVI
+289 QFDQIKQI

-313 HSGVVTIF
+313 RSGVVTIF
-321 GTGNNGN
+321 AAGNDGN

-333 AIAGLAYFVQDI
+333 AMAGLAYFVPEI
-345 APDWLTVAGLQE
+345 APNWLSVASLQD
-357 PTSTDGYSISTFS
+357 PSNSGDYSISTFS

-392 IEGTSLDNLTTGY
+392 IEGTSVENLTTGY
-405 AIHSGTSMAA
+405 AKYSGTSMAA

-435 QVADVLKTTA
+435 QVAEVLKTTA

-454 AIYGWGMINLGKAIN
+454 ALYGWGMINLGKAIN
-469 GPGMLVTVGDI
+469 GPGMLATVEDI
-480 PDEFRI
+480 PEEFRI
-486 PDPTGVV
+486 PDPTGVA

-507 AVLDKGKPTERIC
+507 AVLDKGKPTERVC
-520 SDALCGLDFWTNDIS
+520 SDVLCGLDFWSNDIS
-535 GHGGLTKQGIGTLV
+535 GHGGLTKEGMGTLV

-554 TYSGPTLVSQGR
+554 TYSGPTLVNQGR
-566 LAING
+566 LAVNG
-571 SVTSDVSVQSS
+571 SVTSAVSVQSG

-587 SGIVGSL
+587 SGTVGSL
-594 TAHSGGTV
+594 TARQGGTV
-602 APGTP
+602 APGNSIGT
-607 TDSLNVAGNVIFEPG
+607 LNVAGNVSFEPG
-622 SRYEVEVGLD
+622 SRYAVEVGPN
-632 GQSNRL
+632 GQSDRI
-638 QSSGLAMIGGGEVAV
+638 QSSGSATIGGGEVAV
-653 TLEDSS
+653 TLENSP
-659 NLLTESEIRS
+659 NLLTQSEVRS
-669 QLGQQYSILGA
+669 LLGQQYTILSA
-680 QQGVRGQFDAV
+680 QQGVSGQFDAV
-691 VPNYLFLATG
+691 APNYLFLGTG

-706 DRVTLSIGRN
+706 TGVTLSVGRN
-716 GRSFASVAQTPNER
+716 GTSFASVAQTPNER

-735 ADRLAAGN
+735 ADALAAGN
-743 PVYESILNSDTAGKA
+743 PVYESLLGSGTAGEA

-770 ADIAPALVNDSR
+770 ADIASALVNDSR

-794 AEGLASPSVIRADED
+794 AEGLASSSAIKADEG

-817 MWDHA
+817 AWDHA
-822 TGDVNAAGYQASTYG
+822 SGDANATGYQASTYG

-843 AAPAADWRLGVAT
+843 SAAADDWRLGVAT
-856 GYTRTSLYGGYSSK
+856 GYTRTSLHGGYGSK

-876 HLAAYGDSQFGAL
+876 HLAAYGDKQFGAL
-889 SLRGGAGYTWHRIDT
+889 ALRGGAGYPWHRIDT
-904 RRLVNYG
+904 KRSVNYG
-911 VQSDR
+911 MQSDR
-916 DTARYSARTGQLFAE
+916 DTAKYSARTEQLFAE
-931 VGYSVQGEWLN
+931 AGYSVQGEWLN

-948 LAYVNFGNNG
+948 LAYVNFENNG
-958 ISEQG
+958 IAESG
-963 GAAALH
+963 GAAALR

-986 GTVWQVTP
+986 DTEWQVSP
-994 GTTVVMR
+994 GTTVALR

-1012 LEQGTGLRFYGDN
+1012 LERGTGLRFNGGN

-1037 EGMVLKVETE
+1037 DGMVLKAGAE
-1047 VVANEN
+1047 VAVNEN
-1053 TTLSLGYSGQLS
+1053 ATLSLGYGGLLS